1 MLNSWY
7 FIGYLLTKSK
17 DHLSKS
23 AEFNFRD
30 GQPIVVVAVVILKL
44 DRLCCSVVE
53 IADFVFCTFFVCA
66 ISYVYSYKNKREAC
80 ASKPSF

>member
-30 GQPIVVVAVVILKL
+30 DQPIAVVAVVILKF
-44 DRLCCSVVE
+44 DRLWCSVVE
-53 IADFVFCTFFVCA
+53 IVDFVFCTFLFVL
-66 ISYVYSYKNKREAC
+66 
-80 ASKPSF
+80 

>member
-1 MLNSWY
+1 M
-7 FIGYLLTKSK
+7 KSK

-30 GQPIVVVAVVILKL
+30 DQPIVVVAVVILKL

-53 IADFVFCTFFVCA
+53 IADFVFCTFLFVL
-66 ISYVYSYKNKREAC
+66 
-80 ASKPSF
+80 

>member
-30 GQPIVVVAVVILKL
+30 QPIVVVAVVILKF

-53 IADFVFCTFFVCA
+53 IADFVFYTFLFVL
-66 ISYVYSYKNKREAC
+66 
-80 ASKPSF
+80 

>member
-23 AEFNFRD
+23 VEFNFRD
-30 GQPIVVVAVVILKL
+30 DQPIVVVAVVILKL

-53 IADFVFCTFFVCA
+53 IADFVFCTFCLFVL
-66 ISYVYSYKNKREAC
+66 
-80 ASKPSF
+80 